1 MKTGGMIGPHPETFS
16 ERFNELNNGMMDL
29 FPRISIVGGKTRQTK
44 DLGNGITLSAKL
56 VKAGDIF
63 ENIQINCNTLAKTQ
77 RINNCLVSMYYTAI
91 ALDSE
96 IDRLA
101 FRKDWLLHRGL
112 HEQDLNIVTA
122 KGDSMEPTISSKDTL
137 LVDTSKT
144 NPRDGNIYVIRSG
157 DVLWV
162 KRIQRQ
168 VDGNL
173 LLISDNTT
181 YPPMPLMLAEHPDIQ
196 VIGQVVQVSKN
207 LY

>member
-29 FPRISIVGGKTRQTK
+29 FPRISIVAGKTRQTK

-101 FRKDWLLHRGL
+101 FMNAIQTAIKKMHATYNQNGVDYFITVSRK
-112 HEQDLNIVTA
+112 QKSV
-122 KGDSMEPTISSKDTL
+122 S
-137 LVDTSKT
+137 
-144 NPRDGNIYVIRSG
+144 
-157 DVLWV
+157 
-162 KRIQRQ
+162 
-168 VDGNL
+168 
-173 LLISDNTT
+173 
-181 YPPMPLMLAEHPDIQ
+181 MLAKSDMPMQIEEMDDSNEAYMKSDKCNPEVELCITP
-196 VIGQVVQVSKN
+196 
-207 LY
+207 

>member
-1 MKTGGMIGPHPETFS
+1 MKLKAYLGIVLLAAVHLADAKGVMKTGGMIGPHPETFS

-29 FPRISIVGGKTRQTK
+29 FPRISIVAGKTRQTK

-101 FRKDWLLHRGL
+101 FMDAIQTAVKKMQATYNQNGVDYFITVSRK
-112 HEQDLNIVTA
+112 QKSV
-122 KGDSMEPTISSKDTL
+122 S
-137 LVDTSKT
+137 
-144 NPRDGNIYVIRSG
+144 
-157 DVLWV
+157 
-162 KRIQRQ
+162 
-168 VDGNL
+168 
-173 LLISDNTT
+173 
-181 YPPMPLMLAEHPDIQ
+181 MLAKSDMPMQIETMDDSNEAYMKSDKCNPEVELCITP
-196 VIGQVVQVSKN
+196 
-207 LY
+207 